1 MQEEVSP
8 MQNDNRR
15 RRRHV
20 GVLAAGLTAAAL
32 VVAACGGDD
41 GGGSSGA
48 SSSSSS
54 SAKKF
59 NMTLIAGVR
68 GDEFYITMNCGAQAE
83 AKKLGVTLNFQGPNE
98 FAADQ
103 QTPIV
108 NAVAAKKPDAVLIA
122 PTDTKA
128 LFAPIKQLSDAG
140 SKVVLVDTTLE
151 QPDLAVSQIASDNEG
166 GGKVAAETLTKLIG
180 GKGKVFVNNVKPGI
194 STTDLRAKGFEEGA
208 KAAGLTYVGQQYNGD
223 DPAKAAA
230 ITKSILA
237 KHPDLKG
244 IFATNLFSAEGA
256 AAGVREAGKQDQV
269 KIVGF
274 DAGPKQIADLKEGT
288 VQALIAQRPADI
300 GTQGVQQAYAA
311 LTGKATKKEIGTG
324 FVSLTKDN
332 LAENGDAAYKA
343 SC

>member
-1 MQEEVSP
+1 MTFTP
-8 MQNDNRR
+8 RR
-15 RRRHV
+15 RRGPT
-20 GVLAAGLTAAAL
+20 GVLVSCLVSAAL
-32 VVAACGGDD
+32 VLAACGGDD
-41 GGGSSGA
+41 SGGSS

-54 SAKKF
+54 SASTAKKY

-68 GDEFYITMNCGAQAE
+68 GDQFYITMNCGAQAE
-83 AKKLGVTLNFQGPNE
+83 AKKLGVSLNFQGPNE

-108 NAVAAKKPDAVLIA
+108 NAVAAKKPDAVLVA

-128 LFAPIKQLSDAG
+128 MFAPIKQLSDNG
-140 SKVVLVDTTLE
+140 SKIVLVDTTLE
-151 QPDLAVSQIASDNEG
+151 QPDLAVSQISSDNEG
-166 GGKVAAETLTKLIG
+166 GGKLAATTLGKLIG
-180 GKGKVFVNNVKPGI
+180 GSGKVFVVNVKPGI
-194 STTDLRAKGFEEGA
+194 STTDARGKGFQDGA
-208 KAAGLTYVGQQYNGD
+208 KAAGLDYVGQQFDDD

-230 ITKSILA
+230 IVKSVLA
-237 KHPDLKG
+237 KNPDLKG

-256 AAGVREAGKQDQV
+256 ATGVREAGKQDQV

-274 DAGPKQIADLKEGT
+274 DAGPKQVSDLKSGI

-300 GTQGVQQAYAA
+300 GAQGVQQAYAA
-311 LTGKATKKEIGTG
+311 LTGKPTKKQIGTG

-332 LAENGDAAYKA
+332 LAENADAAYKA